1 MPDVEEEDKAEPD
14 LDELLELFR
23 EPEEEPRRRSI
34 PGAVWMMLALIL
46 SLGGVWLAMRV
57 ASGAVAAHAAA
68 GPAKP
73 GKASERKPLGETDV
87 VEDYTA
93 RCQKGMT
100 ARQVRW
106 IVEDFQKEGLDDGPG
121 SFRAIIEMILEPLD
135 IAGADEQ
142 ELEELS
148 IDDET
153 AAKLKTLGLELA
165 SRQQRWYAGALADG
179 LRLSPEQ
186 KLELKASGRQLVK
199 DCEDDFL
206 KINGAVTVTVAET
219 EEPETE
225 TEEPEASYISERVLD
240 GLTGTDLL
248 FPRTGLLEPSY
259 WLKQPGSAA
268 SERIDLTPGQLEIV
282 HPEKGSDVGVPE
294 RLRNL
299 QQVLPLV
306 AGQKFPADESDILG
320 LAEAMHPAQLKVL
333 LLLDP
338 EAAAELTSALEE
350 SKE

>member
-1 MPDVEEEDKAEPD
+1 VADVEEDKPEPD

-23 EPEEEPRRRSI
+23 EPEEEPRRPGI
-34 PGAVWMMLALIL
+34 PGSVWMMLALIL
-46 SLGGVWLAMRV
+46 CMGGVWLALRV

-68 GPAKP
+68 APMKP

-87 VEDYTA
+87 VEDYTT

-153 AAKLKTLGLELA
+153 AAKLKTLGFEMA
-165 SRQQRWYAGALADG
+165 FRQQRWYADALADG
-179 LRLSPEQ
+179 LRLSSQQ
-186 KLELKASGRQLVK
+186 KLELKASGRRLVK

-206 KINGAVTVTVAET
+206 EINGAVAEAET

-225 TEEPEASYISERVLD
+225 AEEPEASYISGRVLD
-240 GLTGTDLL
+240 GLSGTDLL

-259 WLKQPGSAA
+259 WLKQPTSAA

-282 HPEKGSDVGVPE
+282 HPEKGSAVEIPDRLGDVE
-294 RLRNL
+294 E
-299 QQVLPLV
+299 VLPLI
-306 AGQKFPADESDILG
+306 AGQKFPADENDILG

-333 LLLDP
+333 LLLEP
-338 EAAAELTSALEE
+338 EIAGELMAALEE